1 MRGISSGIPLFLLNH
16 FLYKNINSMK
26 KFKTYNQ
33 IMNEYSDTVS
43 ITTPPFSKVV
53 GVDIIDNSFSIVV
66 EIDTR
71 HEYEENKKSFMFII
85 KKESEFEFMPPIG
98 YEYLKTIIID
108 NPMISSISNGYASP
122 TTNISLNII
131 NEKKVYRI
139 FICDIK
145 SLAENRDSK
154 LNNLLEGSI

>member
-1 MRGISSGIPLFLLNH
+1 VCSSDL
-16 FLYKNINSMK
+16 
-26 KFKTYNQ
+26 
-33 IMNEYSDTVS
+33 
-43 ITTPPFSKVV
+43 
-53 GVDIIDNSFSIVV
+53 
-66 EIDTR
+66 
-71 HEYEENKKSFMFII
+71 FII

-131 NEKKVYRI
+131 NEKKIYRV
-139 FICDIK
+139 FICEIK

-154 LNNLLEGSI
+154 LDNLLEESI

>member
-1 MRGISSGIPLFLLNH
+1 MRGISSGIPLFYLNH
-16 FLYKNINSMK
+16 FLYSDINIMK

-53 GVDIIDNSFSIVV
+53 GVDIIDNTFSIVV

-71 HEYEENKKSFMFII
+71 HEYEENKKNFMFFL

-131 NEKKVYRI
+131 NEKKIYRI
-139 FICDIK
+139 FINEMK
-145 SLAENRDSK
+145 TLTETRDSK
-154 LNNLLEGSI
+154 LDNLLEEAI